1 MTVQLPLD
9 DFQLQVNF
17 QRAQHAQAA
26 PDRLLRV
33 GDVFLV
39 RGMPGEVLPTD
50 AEIWDISAAARDVA
64 KAAYYGAG
72 AATVDEDYIEK
83 MGAVAPE
90 PMAEAP
96 SGTFDI
102 RQQAMPPAG
111 PERRCDHDRASPD
124 PGRKARRQKTSSRPS
139 TRTTSS
145 TSSATSAMAI
155 ANSCCSRWTQRAGAE
170 ILVVDVATTK
180 KVPALI
186 DSLQAAGLVA
196 APSPGPGGDP
206 DGSVALVVATHPHAD
221 HIGGMQDFLT
231 KAKPR
236 IAEFWDPGYYHTTQ
250 DYLDMM
256 AAIEAN
262 SRIIYAQPTAGYK
275 RWFGSALVTVLSP
288 SVGLR
293 NKFDTYGTEVN
304 DSSLS
309 LRIEF
314 PAARAVKRDAGR
326 NLVDK
331 KATMALILGADAQ
344 TLSWSHVLTD
354 FPQLG
359 PNSSDAN
366 KAIRAATGTD
376 LLSAKGAEGLAPRL
390 EARCEPGAGGAHFA
404 EPDTGFEQGRQRIRV
419 PAFGRPGTYP
429 RGPRSH
435 SVIRRRAQ
443 IGRRPR
449 HLLHLRHRGR
459 RRRPWFDR
467 GRHGRGKSERLAFRR
482 QDLAE
487 H

>member
-1 MTVQLPLD
+1 MTAPLPIPPGKHAVE
-9 DFQLQVNF
+9 DFV
-17 QRAQHAQAA
+17 AA
-26 PDRLLRV
+26 INPNHLVYFLCNV
-33 GDVFLV
+33 GDGDSQLLL
-39 RGMPGEVLPTD
+39 LP
-50 AEIWDISAAARDVA
+50 
-64 KAAYYGAG
+64 
-72 AATVDEDYIEK
+72 VDPN
-83 MGAVAPE
+83 G
-90 PMAEAP
+90 
-96 SGTFDI
+96 
-102 RQQAMPPAG
+102 
-111 PERRCDHDRASPD
+111 RR
-124 PGRKARRQKTSSRPS
+124 K
-139 TRTTSS
+139 
-145 TSSATSAMAI
+145 
-155 ANSCCSRWTQRAGAE
+155 

-236 IAEFWDPGYYHTTQ
+236 ISEFWDPGYYHTTQ

-376 LLSAKGAEGLAPRL
+376 LLSAKVLKVSHHASKHGVNLELVERISPSLTLVSNKAGSGFGFPHSVAQELIREAL
-390 EARCEPGAGGAHFA
+390 EATASSGAAHKSDADLGIFYTCDTEAGGGDLGSIAVVMGAGKANVW
-404 EPDTGFEQGRQRIRV
+404 R
-419 PAFGRPGTYP
+419 FGDKT
-429 RGPRSH
+429 SQN
-435 SVIRRRAQ
+435 IDFTK
-443 IGRRPR
+443 GRRWS
-449 HLLHLRHRGR
+449 G
-459 RRRPWFDR
+459 
-467 GRHGRGKSERLAFRR
+467 
-482 QDLAE
+482 
-487 H
+487 